1 MYHVLYLAYKPLR
14 DPTVILRLTSDLDLD
29 MSGLQSES
37 NYVSSRNAA
46 CTPLCSVVS
55 NVSNVSIQG
64 SQTHRGP
71 ITHLNTLPP
80 SPSTSSHTNDG
91 CEVAVRAA
99 CSWFS
104 AVISVVV
111 KEVTGCKDAQNLR
124 WQSIHEA
131 YMLMTNNCYCQAIQN
146 AQISSLCALRFCVWM
161 VCLASS
167 SSGGSS

>member
-1 MYHVLYLAYKPLR
+1 MHEVFGCLTFTSLIEALHLQLRPLHLKRTIWAGMYHVSYLAYKPLR

-64 SQTHRGP
+64 SQTHQGR

-111 KEVTGCKDAQNLR
+111 KEATGCKDAQNYAGK
-124 WQSIHEA
+124 A
-131 YMLMTNNCYCQAIQN
+131 YMRYMRHTC
-146 AQISSLCALRFCVWM
+146 
-161 VCLASS
+161 
-167 SSGGSS
+167 